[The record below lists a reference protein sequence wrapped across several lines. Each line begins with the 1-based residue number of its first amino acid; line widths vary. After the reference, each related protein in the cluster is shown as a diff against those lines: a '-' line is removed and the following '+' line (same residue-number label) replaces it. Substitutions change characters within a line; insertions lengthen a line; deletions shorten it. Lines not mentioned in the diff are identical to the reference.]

1 MRISY
6 DPEVDAAYITVVD
19 QIGNGEAVKQVIVP
33 REETE
38 AEFILDFDSEGSLLG
53 IEVLG
58 ARFGLRPETIARA
71 DRPA

>member
-33 REETE
+33 TEETN

-53 IEVLG
+53 IEVVG
-58 ARFGLRPETIARA
+58 ARSGLRPETIARA
-71 DRPA
+71 EGPA